1 MLIQF
6 RVENHRSLRDE
17 QVLSMVAADL
27 GDAGSERLIR
37 AEGLEHALLPA
48 MALYGANASGKSNVI
63 GALAFMQ
70 RAVLESHRYWYPEGW
85 TPQEPFALSTKADEP
100 SLYEV
105 DILIDDTRFR
115 YGFVLSGV
123 RVEEEWLY
131 AWRRGRR
138 QLWFEREGDT
148 FRFAKTLRG
157 ENKTISALTR
167 PNSLF
172 LSAAEQNNH
181 EALNPIFRWFARAS
195 SRLMRGAALPARAL
209 SAGSRLLFLLGTG
222 RMRLQEYSSRERRKH
237 AFFRLLRAAD
247 IGVVDIKVEREQPAL
262 LAPATFSKPS
272 VVSILSDQLRF
283 RHQAENG
290 AKEVWLP
297 LSAESAGTVTLLW
310 LAADLVYA
318 LEHGDLLA
326 IDELESSLHPML
338 ALEIVR
344 LFNDPE
350 HNPRGA
356 QLIFTTHDTNL
367 LGGILNEPAL
377 RRDQVWFTEK
387 DKGGATHLYP
397 LTDFHPREKE
407 NLERGYLQ
415 GRYGAIPFLGR
426 LVSAPE
432 KKSVPEK
439 KKRKG

>member
-37 AEGLEHALLPA
+37 GGGLEEALLPA
-48 MALYGANASGKSNVI
+48 VALYGANASGKSNVI
-63 GALAFMQ
+63 GALNFMQ
-70 RAVLESHRYWYPEGW
+70 SAVLESHRFWDSEGG
-85 TPQEPFALSTKADEP
+85 TPQEPFAFSSKAHEP

-105 DILIDDTRFR
+105 DILLDGTRFR
-115 YGFVLSGV
+115 YGFVISAA
-123 RVEEEWLY
+123 RIEEEWRY
-131 AWRRGRR
+131 TWSRGRKK
-138 QLWFEREGDT
+138 LFFEREGDT
-148 FRFAKTLRG
+148 FQFAKTLRG

-181 EALNPIFRWFARAS
+181 EALEPIFRWFERAS
-195 SRLMRGAALPARAL
+195 FRFMRGSHMPARNR
-209 SAGSRLLFLLGTG
+209 SAGFRLSGLFEPG
-222 RMRLQEYSSRERRKH
+222 RYRVLHLAQDESSRERRKQ
-237 AFFRLLRAAD
+237 AILRLLRAAD
-247 IGVVDIKVEREQPAL
+247 IGVLDIKIEPD
-262 LAPATFSKPS
+262 KPEPHIVRS
-272 VVSILSDQLRF
+272 LGHELRV
-283 RHQAENG
+283 RHHVENG
-290 AKEVWLP
+290 RTEVWLP

-310 LAADLVYA
+310 LAADLVFA
-318 LEHGDLLA
+318 LERGDLLA
-326 IDELESSLHPML
+326 IDELEASLHPML

-350 HNPRGA
+350 QNPRGA

-367 LGGILNEPAL
+367 LGGILDEPPL

-397 LTDFHPREKE
+397 LTDFHPREEE

-432 KKSVPEK
+432 KAAPEKK